1 MKHLFKVLLISFV
14 FVSCKQK
21 IQSAD
26 IPKIN
31 GYWEIEK
38 VVFDKGE
45 DKEYGA
51 NQNYDYFQIDKN
63 NWQILVNKENIKE
76 IQDYLIPKKTYPTNG
91 LIIGNYYGLDKGTL
105 IYTFEEVPYI
115 KTIDIYQ
122 FRKYILPTKELN
134 TVKENNLRFKIGDKV
149 NINGIPFGIR
159 FIKEILDNDFYKLN
173 DDSVFYIDSLK
184 LIPIVEKEEINNTQ
198 YIIAASQYLATNW
211 FQLTKLDLKK
221 PHFHKLGLGF
231 LDLEASFYTLAGYL
245 LFVVLVLL
253 VFLGLMGL
261 KSHFQFG
268 VLLFSHYTFCQEYF
282 LQYIL

>member
-1 MKHLFKVLLISFV
+1 ME
-14 FVSCKQK
+14 
-21 IQSAD
+21 
-26 IPKIN
+26 
-31 GYWEIEK
+31 EI
-38 VVFDKGE
+38 
-45 DKEYGA
+45 
-51 NQNYDYFQIDKN
+51 QIDKN

-198 YIIAASQYLATNW
+198 YIIKNAIIKSTS
-211 FQLTKLDLKK
+211 LTGSDFYGISAKI
-221 PHFHKLGLGF
+221 F
-231 LDLEASFYTLAGYL
+231 LDYGNSKQIFSYPSMGKVPKTLHIDFTSYFITKCMRIANCESWENIIGKYIRVKINSTTLEIVEIG
-245 LFVVLVLL
+245 
-253 VFLGLMGL
+253 
-261 KSHFQFG
+261 H
-268 VLLFSHYTFCQEYF
+268 
-282 LQYIL
+282 ILYEDWFNPKNEK